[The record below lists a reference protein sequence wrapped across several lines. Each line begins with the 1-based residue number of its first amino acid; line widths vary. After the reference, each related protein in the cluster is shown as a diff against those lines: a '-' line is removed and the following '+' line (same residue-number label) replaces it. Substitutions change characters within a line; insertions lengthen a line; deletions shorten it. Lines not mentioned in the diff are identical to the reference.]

1 MYNIFYGVIGK
12 LPMQRNNTCV
22 EVFMLDISTMIYRI
36 PALLFAITIHEY
48 AHAQCADSMGDPT
61 ARYMGRLTFNPMAH
75 LDPIGAL
82 LLVVAGFGWAKPV
95 PINTSNFRN
104 RKEGVLKVSFAGPA
118 ANLFL
123 CFLAALLMAAM
134 NRFGMLSDGVYRF
147 LLWMQL
153 YNVWFAFFNLIPVP
167 PLDGSKIVSELLP
180 PAMAWKFDNIVGQY
194 GFYILIALV
203 FTGIT
208 GMIINPLANGYML
221 LVNSIMHIIF

>member
-1 MYNIFYGVIGK
+1 
-12 LPMQRNNTCV
+12 
-22 EVFMLDISTMIYRI
+22 MLDISTMIYRI

-48 AHAQCADSMGDPT
+48 AHAQCADSIGDRT

-95 PINTSNFRN
+95 PINPGNFRN
-104 RKEGVLKVSFAGPA
+104 RREGILKVSFAGPA

-123 CFLAALLMAAM
+123 CFLAAFLMAFM
-134 NRFGMLSDGVYRF
+134 NRFDLLSDGVYRF

-167 PLDGSKIVSELLP
+167 PLDGSKILSELLP
-180 PAMAWKFDNIVGQY
+180 PATAWKYDNMVGQY

-203 FTGIT
+203 FTGVT
-208 GMIINPLANGYML
+208 SWIINPLANGYML
-221 LVNSIMHIIF
+221 LVNMLMHLIF

>member
-1 MYNIFYGVIGK
+1 
-12 LPMQRNNTCV
+12 
-22 EVFMLDISTMIYRI
+22 MLDISTMIYRI

-61 ARYMGRLTFNPMAH
+61 PRYMGRLTFNPMAH

-95 PINTSNFRN
+95 AINASNFRN
-104 RKEGVLKVSFAGPA
+104 RKEGMLKVSIAGPA

-123 CFLAALLMAAM
+123 CFLAAFIMALM

-167 PLDGSKIVSELLP
+167 PLDGSKIVSTVLPGEL
-180 PAMAWKFDNIVGQY
+180 AWKFENFNARY
-194 GFYILIALV
+194 GFVILMLIV
-203 FTGIT
+203 FSGWVNRVI
-208 GMIINPLANGYML
+208 GPLANGYIDL
-221 LVNSIMHIIF
+221 CYRIIHGVL